1 MNSASII
8 GRAISGGLVESVA
21 LVEFGRVAHAC
32 ELPFGWMPGSQ
43 ASLVVVFRLVWPH
56 VVQDVFAHERVH
68 VAFRV
73 VVRYGCGLGDGLAVA
88 GPGFRVAFAL
98 VFELADGPVVGDLI
112 PVVGQSAGGVDA
124 TEPVRVRGQPVD
136 DREDERQG
144 YRAVGVVGFGDPVDE
159 VPDFGV
165 VTLRS
170 SATAWSGWP

>member
-8 GRAISGGLVESVA
+8 GRAISGGLVESVT
-21 LVEFGRVAHAC
+21 LVEFVRVAHAC
-32 ELPFGWMPGSQ
+32 EMPFGWLPRSK
-43 ASLVVVFRLVWPH
+43 AALVVVFRLVWLH

-73 VVRYGCGLGDGLAVA
+73 VVRYGCGLGDGLAAA

-124 TEPVRVRGQPVD
+124 TEPSTCS
-136 DREDERQG
+136 
-144 YRAVGVVGFGDPVDE
+144 RAAS
-159 VPDFGV
+159 
-165 VTLRS
+165 R
-170 SATAWSGWP
+170 

>member
-1 MNSASII
+1 MDTVCEFGVDHWKSV
-8 GRAISGGLVESVA
+8 SGGLVESVT
-21 LVEFGRVAHAC
+21 LVEFVRVAHAC
-32 ELPFGWMPGSQ
+32 EMPFGWMPGSQ
-43 ASLVVVFRLVWPH
+43 AALVVVFRLVWLH

-88 GPGFRVAFAL
+88 GSGFRVAFAL

-136 DREDERQG
+136 DREDERHG
-144 YRAVGVVGFGDPVDE
+144 GRMVGVVGFGDPVDE
-159 VPDFGV
+159 VPDLGV
-165 VTLRS
+165 VTFGRR
-170 SATAWSGWP
+170 

>member
-8 GRAISGGLVESVA
+8 GRAISGGLVESVT
-21 LVEFGRVAHAC
+21 LVEFVRVAHAC
-32 ELPFGWMPGSQ
+32 EMPFGWLPRSK
-43 ASLVVVFRLVWPH
+43 AALVVVFRLVWLH

-68 VAFRV
+68 VAVRV
-73 VVRYGCGLGDGLAVA
+73 AVRYGRGLGDGLAAA

-136 DREDERQG
+136 DREDERHG
-144 YRAVGVVGFGDPVDE
+144 YRAVGVVGFGEPADE

-165 VTLRS
+165 VTFGRR
-170 SATAWSGWP
+170 